1 MDTAIKLP
9 EEKHDTESPKRD
21 WVQNP
26 KGIPEIYSNYIHTSW
41 SLFDTRILLGHLK
54 PSLGASDNFVVEEQG
69 ALTLS
74 WAQTKNLAA
83 MLSRMVTAYEA
94 VNGEI
99 PKLNLAPRYEDLP
112 K

>member
-1 MDTAIKLP
+1 MDASIKLP
-9 EEKHDTESPKRD
+9 EIKNDTEFPKRE

-41 SLFDTRILLGHLK
+41 SLFDTRILFGHLK
-54 PSLGASDNFVVEEQG
+54 PRLAASDTFIVEEQG

-83 MLSRMVTAYEA
+83 ILSEMVKAYEF

-99 PKLNLAPRYEDLP
+99 PKLKLAPRYEDLP